1 MCIRDQ
7 YRDAVGGDV
16 GLQQS
21 DHVGVPRQTCE
32 GLGLGGERSAR
43 PAAPIEHQLD
53 GHRSVGR
60 GLAGPVHERCGA
72 PVDQLEPVVALTQ
85 QGDERLGA
93 EGRRFGSP
101 AHRRTVPIGG
111 ESAALPAGPLL
122 RRKTPSM
129 FTLLIVIHVLSA
141 ILLLGPTYL
150 YPFLPRIV
158 DTSSVPVLTVMKQ
171 IEQNVM
177 IFLVVQLLT
186 GVGIIFSSHEAGLRD
201 NFGKNWWLQLSM
213 TLFIIAAGIGSGYNT
228 PRVRK

>member
-1 MCIRDQ
+1 
-7 YRDAVGGDV
+7 
-16 GLQQS
+16 
-21 DHVGVPRQTCE
+21 
-32 GLGLGGERSAR
+32 
-43 PAAPIEHQLD
+43 
-53 GHRSVGR
+53 
-60 GLAGPVHERCGA
+60 
-72 PVDQLEPVVALTQ
+72 
-85 QGDERLGA
+85 
-93 EGRRFGSP
+93 
-101 AHRRTVPIGG
+101 
-111 ESAALPAGPLL
+111 
-122 RRKTPSM
+122 M

-158 DTSSVPVLTVMKQ
+158 DTSSVPVLKVMKQ

-228 PRVRK
+228 PRVRKALEASEAGDQAAAKTFLQPVEKFTAPLLSVIMAVIVILMIWKPGQVG